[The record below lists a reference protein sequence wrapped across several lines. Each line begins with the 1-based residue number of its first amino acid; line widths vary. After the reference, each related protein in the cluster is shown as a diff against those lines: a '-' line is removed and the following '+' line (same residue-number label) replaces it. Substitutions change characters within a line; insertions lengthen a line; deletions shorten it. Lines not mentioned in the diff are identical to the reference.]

1 MKLSMFLEFPGI
13 LIVIGVILIVV
24 AIIIGIFSSKKSV
37 EQEIEEDDIED
48 EYDIKPMKLV
58 DDEEV
63 KEKIISEVDLIK
75 DNVIPTP
82 IDDEI
87 VLEDTTDDIETKED
101 DDFLDTK
108 EYVVLNE
115 EEKQQSDVETL

>member
-24 AIIIGIFSSKKSV
+24 SIIIGIFSSKKEV
-37 EQEIEEDDIED
+37 VKEENMDNLEN
-48 EYDIKPMKLV
+48 EYDVKPMKLV

-75 DNVIPTP
+75 DNVIPAP

-87 VLEDTTDDIETKED
+87 VLEETTDVIDPKED

-115 EEKQQSDVETL
+115 EEKQQADVETL

>member
-13 LIVIGVILIVV
+13 LIVIGVILIIV

-48 EYDIKPMKLV
+48 EYDVKPMKLV

>member
-24 AIIIGIFSSKKSV
+24 AVVIGVISSKKSV
-37 EQEIEEDDIED
+37 EKETKEDDIED
-48 EYDIKPMKLV
+48 EYDVKPMKLV

-82 IDDEI
+82 IDDET
-87 VLEDTTDDIETKED
+87 VLEDTTDVVEVKEE

>member
-13 LIVIGVILIVV
+13 LIVIGLVLITIS
-24 AIIIGIFSSKKSV
+24 IIIGIFSSKKEV
-37 EQEIEEDDIED
+37 VKEENMDNLEN
-48 EYDIKPMKLV
+48 EYDVKPMKLV

-87 VLEDTTDDIETKED
+87 VLEDTTDVIEQKED

-115 EEKQQSDVETL
+115 EEKQQADVETL

>member
-24 AIIIGIFSSKKSV
+24 SIIIGIFSSKKEV
-37 EQEIEEDDIED
+37 VKEENMDNLEN
-48 EYDIKPMKLV
+48 EYDVKPMKLV

-87 VLEDTTDDIETKED
+87 VLEDTTDVIDPKED

>member
-13 LIVIGVILIVV
+13 LIVIGVILIIVAVV
-24 AIIIGIFSSKKSV
+24 IGIFSSKKSV
-37 EQEIEEDDIED
+37 EKEIEEDDIEN
-48 EYDIKPMKLV
+48 EYDVKPMKLV
-58 DDEEV
+58 DDKEV
-63 KEKIISEVDLIK
+63 KEKIIYEVDLIK

-87 VLEDTTDDIETKED
+87 VLEETTDVIDPKED

-115 EEKQQSDVETL
+115 EEKQQADVETL